1 MSAGLQFSKFG
12 GIEAAAVSDGVLHA
26 TYDPFRGITRAEAIK
41 LVGRPDTGVGSVPIQ
56 VNAFV
61 AKVGG
66 RIIMIDTGTSDTM
79 GPTLGHV
86 AANLRAGG
94 VDPAT
99 VTHVLL
105 THIHPD
111 HSNGLVDGD
120 NQPMFPNA
128 EVLVHEND
136 AKFWLDREP
145 QAGDGDFVARNV
157 AAARRVLSPYLT
169 RLRRVGNGEVFSG
182 ATAYAAHGHTP
193 GHTAW
198 LIQSGRDAVLFWGD
212 TVHVG
217 PIQFAHPNATLIYD
231 LDQQAAAASR
241 ARIFDW
247 VATDRIRV
255 AGAHLELPGFGHVVR
270 KGAAY
275 AFEQED

>member
-1 MSAGLQFSKFG
+1 MADGLKFSEFG

-26 TYDPFRGITRAEAIK
+26 TYDPFRNISRAEAVK
-41 LVGRPDTGVGSVPIQ
+41 LVGRPDNGVGSVPIQ

-61 AKVGG
+61 AKVDGKT
-66 RIIMIDTGTSDTM
+66 IMIDTGTSSTM

-86 AANLRAGG
+86 SANLRAGG
-94 VDPAT
+94 VDPKT

-111 HSNGLVDGD
+111 HSNGLVDEN
-120 NQPMFPNA
+120 NQPVFPNA

-145 QAGDGDFVARNV
+145 QAGDGDFVTRNI
-157 AAARRVLSPYLT
+157 AAARRVLAPYLT
-169 RLRRVGNGEVFSG
+169 RLRRVTAGEAFSG
-182 ATAYAAHGHTP
+182 VTAYPAHGHTP

-198 LIQSGRDAVLFWGD
+198 LVQSGKDAVLFWGD

-217 PIQFAHPNATLIYD
+217 PIQFAHPQATLIYD

-241 ARIFDW
+241 ARLFGW
-247 VATDRIRV
+247 VASDGIRV
-255 AGAHLELPGFGHVVR
+255 AGAHLELPGFGYVVR
-270 KGAAY
+270 RGAAY
-275 AFEQED
+275 AFEGEG